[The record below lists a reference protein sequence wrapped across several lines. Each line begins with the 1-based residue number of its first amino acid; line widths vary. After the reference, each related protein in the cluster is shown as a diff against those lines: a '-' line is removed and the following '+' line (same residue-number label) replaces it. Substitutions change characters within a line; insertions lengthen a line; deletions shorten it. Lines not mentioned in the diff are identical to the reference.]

1 MQPWHGLSMQTNY
14 TYSSSKDNISSFF
27 GDSVYENGQFGF
39 QNPFDP
45 NQYYGPSTND
55 IKHRY
60 LLSYNWEIPTPSGW
74 TGVAKSLLGGWSF
87 SGVYNVQSGGAFSV
101 YDNLNNDNS
110 CARTGGINC
119 YPVVVGSNPSRQ
131 QTLDPTGANTYLLY
145 DFSSTYISQSQYCQN
160 QTGAAPGT
168 QANFACTT
176 NLYLTHPEVFP
187 KRNAFRL
194 PGFWNW
200 DAAIGKR
207 FALPREGMG
216 LELRAELFNV
226 LNHSNM
232 YANIGTNDM
241 VDTQVT
247 GNYGGRPGLGASGVV
262 ADRRALQLGV
272 RFTF

>member
-1 MQPWHGLSMQTNY
+1 
-14 TYSSSKDNISSFF
+14 
-27 GDSVYENGQFGF
+27 
-39 QNPFDP
+39 
-45 NQYYGPSTND
+45 
-55 IKHRY
+55 
-60 LLSYNWEIPTPSGW
+60 
-74 TGVAKSLLGGWSF
+74 
-87 SGVYNVQSGGAFSV
+87 
-101 YDNLNNDNS
+101 LNNDNS